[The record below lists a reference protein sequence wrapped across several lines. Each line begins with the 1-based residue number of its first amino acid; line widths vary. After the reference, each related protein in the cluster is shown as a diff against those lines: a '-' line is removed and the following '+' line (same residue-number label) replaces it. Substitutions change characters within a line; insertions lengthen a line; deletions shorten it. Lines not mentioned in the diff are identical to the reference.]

1 MKPNS
6 QGLVESASVQDAK
19 RVLLKRRESD
29 TIKLRLTTARNYG
42 KVQIG
47 QIAVVD
53 GREFLRVDP
62 SKFNGSAWLE
72 IK

>member
-1 MKPNS
+1 MKLNS
-6 QGLVESASVQDAK
+6 QGLVEAVSVQNIE
-19 RVLLKRRESD
+19 RVFLKRKESD
-29 TIKLRLTTARNYG
+29 PIKLRLATARNYG

-47 QIAVVD
+47 QIAVID

>member
-1 MKPNS
+1 MKLNS
-6 QGLVESASVQDAK
+6 QGLVEAVSVQNIE
-19 RVLLKRRESD
+19 RVFLKRKESEP
-29 TIKLRLTTARNYG
+29 IKLKLAKARNYG

-47 QIAVVD
+47 QIAVID